1 MAIIRI
7 FFACVHGNVR
17 AARGNADRPASIGGP
32 LCRVSAKPKQT
43 EVRRRHR
50 QAAGSAA
57 NRGELLAKGR
67 DFSLQFTDPLLGFD
81 ADPETAISTRK
92 ALIDRAATDKIKLI
106 GFHYAYPGV
115 GFAEKKDSAYAFVK
129 A

>member
-1 MAIIRI
+1 MPDALDPDEIIEAAETAEGQRI
-7 FFACVHGNVR
+7 VLT
-17 AARGNADRPASIGGP
+17 ASAWDHISFEHP
-32 LCRVSAKPKQT
+32 EWK
-43 EVRRRHR
+43 
-50 QAAGSAA
+50 
-57 NRGELLAKGR
+57 
-67 DFSLQFTDPLLGFD
+67 FGFD

-92 ALIDRAATDKIKLI
+92 ALMDRAATDKIKLI